1 MTAKSDRADGVATHM
16 SNDLQRSDR
25 KCIFI
30 ADVTIR
36 NCPYA
41 YYLHRKIER
50 SNVNQGSDETLC
62 EMGRRGVSCPVD
74 CIFTT

>member
-1 MTAKSDRADGVATHM
+1 MI
-16 SNDLQRSDR
+16 SNAVIE
-25 KCIFI
+25 KYIFV

-62 EMGRRGVSCPVD
+62 KMGGIVPGGIAS
-74 CIFTT
+74 